1 MAETMDE
8 QQAAYIEAGQRL
20 RELRQGKNLS
30 QETISMAAN
39 IDQSTFSKAERPG
52 LNELSLKKLQV
63 VAQAMDCVIE
73 ISFRP
78 RKPTSSPAIGASS
91 WRR

>member
-1 MAETMDE
+1 MAEAMDE

-30 QETISMAAN
+30 QEAISMAAN
-39 IDQSTFSKAERPG
+39 IDQSTFSKAERLG
-52 LNELSLKKLQV
+52 LNELSLKKLQA
-63 VAQAMDCVIE
+63 VAEAMDCVIE

-78 RKPTSSPAIGASS
+78 RKTTSPPATGASS